1 MPYAVDSTIIPR
13 GGAKRRKSMQ
23 PRALSNVNGT
33 LVKTEQPAVS
43 ASGRRS
49 GADRETVEDFM
60 RLSPSAP
67 SSRNDSST
75 PEKSDSK
82 DTDTAEDYYCQ
93 TPRTPGSS
101 FNFDSIGMSPATPF
115 FLQKE
120 RLVQQTC
127 PPKQTRQGLFTSS
140 PSVDAELSSQRLK
153 FKLEAARRKSH
164 AFRPRVRSPLVE

>member
-33 LVKTEQPAVS
+33 LVKTEQSTIS

-49 GADRETVEDFM
+49 GADRETVENFM

-75 PEKSDSK
+75 PEESDSK
-82 DTDTAEDYYCQ
+82 DAEDYYCQ

-127 PPKQTRQGLFTSS
+127 PPKQTRQGLFTTS
-140 PSVDAELSSQRLK
+140 PSVDAELSSQRLR